1 MLRIALLRWFKWLL
15 TTYPLKKRQLRL
27 NHLQYD
33 YVWSYENNFLDTP
46 EGGWNNSLPTECHL
60 LITSANSL
68 DPDQARQNVGPVL
81 DQNCSTLRWYS
92 WNIFFEKVDFEKKIS
107 RRQKSLKIAIR
118 GDGKSPDQKVIDMQ
132 LQAANLVYI
141 FDVIILSVTA
151 NKSGRLTVETSF
163 LPLNSVFTLYICLPK
178 IIKISQ
184 RVLKLLSAQAS
195 SYKVHSREIT
205 YKSSKGEQQFLNAR
219 HPLDLLYIYTIYY
232 QNISKDIKVIERTSF
247 PL

>member
-1 MLRIALLRWFKWLL
+1 MSIRCWRGKFFYSFKRTFLSFNFLSYFIALSFLAGICLG
-15 TTYPLKKRQLRL
+15 
-27 NHLQYD
+27 
-33 YVWSYENNFLDTP
+33 YV
-46 EGGWNNSLPTECHL
+46 H
-60 LITSANSL
+60 
-68 DPDQARQNVGPVL
+68 
-81 DQNCSTLRWYS
+81 
-92 WNIFFEKVDFEKKIS
+92 KH
-107 RRQKSLKIAIR
+107 KIAIR

-163 LPLNSVFTLYICLPK
+163 LPLNS
-178 IIKISQ
+178 
-184 RVLKLLSAQAS
+184 QAS

>member
-1 MLRIALLRWFKWLL
+1 MLNIPQQLNSIVPLAYSVFFYVHVVL
-15 TTYPLKKRQLRL
+15 T
-27 NHLQYD
+27 
-33 YVWSYENNFLDTP
+33 
-46 EGGWNNSLPTECHL
+46 PT
-60 LITSANSL
+60 
-68 DPDQARQNVGPVL
+68 
-81 DQNCSTLRWYS
+81 
-92 WNIFFEKVDFEKKIS
+92 
-107 RRQKSLKIAIR
+107 KIAIR

-163 LPLNSVFTLYICLPK
+163 LPLNS
-178 IIKISQ
+178 
-184 RVLKLLSAQAS
+184 QAS
-195 SYKVHSREIT
+195 SYKIHSREIT

>member
-1 MLRIALLRWFKWLL
+1 MKSKFSI
-15 TTYPLKKRQLRL
+15 
-27 NHLQYD
+27 
-33 YVWSYENNFLDTP
+33 LDCFVYYTQ
-46 EGGWNNSLPTECHL
+46 ELSESIICKFRE
-60 LITSANSL
+60 ITKY
-68 DPDQARQNVGPVL
+68 
-81 DQNCSTLRWYS
+81 T
-92 WNIFFEKVDFEKKIS
+92 K
-107 RRQKSLKIAIR
+107 KIAIR

-163 LPLNSVFTLYICLPK
+163 LPLNSQ
-178 IIKISQ
+178 S
-184 RVLKLLSAQAS
+184 S

>member
-1 MLRIALLRWFKWLL
+1 MF
-15 TTYPLKKRQLRL
+15 
-27 NHLQYD
+27 
-33 YVWSYENNFLDTP
+33 
-46 EGGWNNSLPTECHL
+46 
-60 LITSANSL
+60 
-68 DPDQARQNVGPVL
+68 
-81 DQNCSTLRWYS
+81 
-92 WNIFFEKVDFEKKIS
+92 KKIDDCDRNLNQNDYWTVHEDEEFS
-107 RRQKSLKIAIR
+107 ERYIFIWDAFGRRVLYTIEQIKIAIR

-141 FDVIILSVTA
+141 FDVTILSVTA

-163 LPLNSVFTLYICLPK
+163 LPLNP
-178 IIKISQ
+178 
-184 RVLKLLSAQAS
+184 QAS

>member
-1 MLRIALLRWFKWLL
+1 
-15 TTYPLKKRQLRL
+15 
-27 NHLQYD
+27 
-33 YVWSYENNFLDTP
+33 
-46 EGGWNNSLPTECHL
+46 
-60 LITSANSL
+60 
-68 DPDQARQNVGPVL
+68 
-81 DQNCSTLRWYS
+81 
-92 WNIFFEKVDFEKKIS
+92 
-107 RRQKSLKIAIR
+107 
-118 GDGKSPDQKVIDMQ
+118 MQ

-163 LPLNSVFTLYICLPK
+163 LPLNS
-178 IIKISQ
+178 
-184 RVLKLLSAQAS
+184 QAS

-247 PL
+247 PYKVHSREITQKTLKESNHSCTQHTVFT

>member
-1 MLRIALLRWFKWLL
+1 MDNQVIFGGQINIQNNMRTIHVGIFHLFQK
-15 TTYPLKKRQLRL
+15 TKK
-27 NHLQYD
+27 
-33 YVWSYENNFLDTP
+33 
-46 EGGWNNSLPTECHL
+46 
-60 LITSANSL
+60 
-68 DPDQARQNVGPVL
+68 
-81 DQNCSTLRWYS
+81 
-92 WNIFFEKVDFEKKIS
+92 KEKKKKKNMLGI
-107 RRQKSLKIAIR
+107 KIAIR

-163 LPLNSVFTLYICLPK
+163 LPLNS
-178 IIKISQ
+178 
-184 RVLKLLSAQAS
+184 QAS

>member
-1 MLRIALLRWFKWLL
+1 MICFDNNDEYSGHRMHHASITEDGRNKNVLIFRV
-15 TTYPLKKRQLRL
+15 TPL
-27 NHLQYD
+27 
-33 YVWSYENNFLDTP
+33 
-46 EGGWNNSLPTECHL
+46 
-60 LITSANSL
+60 I
-68 DPDQARQNVGPVL
+68 
-81 DQNCSTLRWYS
+81 
-92 WNIFFEKVDFEKKIS
+92 
-107 RRQKSLKIAIR
+107 KIAIR

-163 LPLNSVFTLYICLPK
+163 LPLNS
-178 IIKISQ
+178 
-184 RVLKLLSAQAS
+184 QAS

-232 QNISKDIKVIERTSF
+232 HNISKDIKVIERTSF

>member
-1 MLRIALLRWFKWLL
+1 MVFC
-15 TTYPLKKRQLRL
+15 
-27 NHLQYD
+27 
-33 YVWSYENNFLDTP
+33 VWKTILACDT
-46 EGGWNNSLPTECHL
+46 
-60 LITSANSL
+60 
-68 DPDQARQNVGPVL
+68 
-81 DQNCSTLRWYS
+81 
-92 WNIFFEKVDFEKKIS
+92 
-107 RRQKSLKIAIR
+107 
-118 GDGKSPDQKVIDMQ
+118 
-132 LQAANLVYI
+132 
-141 FDVIILSVTA
+141 
-151 NKSGRLTVETSF
+151 
-163 LPLNSVFTLYICLPK
+163 VFTLYICLPK

>member
-1 MLRIALLRWFKWLL
+1 MTQVRLQPAAPRSRIKHS
-15 TTYPLKKRQLRL
+15 TTEPLHSHSR
-27 NHLQYD
+27 
-33 YVWSYENNFLDTP
+33 
-46 EGGWNNSLPTECHL
+46 
-60 LITSANSL
+60 
-68 DPDQARQNVGPVL
+68 
-81 DQNCSTLRWYS
+81 TLSEWQTFCIQIRTD
-92 WNIFFEKVDFEKKIS
+92 ILS
-107 RRQKSLKIAIR
+107 RRGPYIKIAIR

-132 LQAANLVYI
+132 LQAANLLYI

-163 LPLNSVFTLYICLPK
+163 LPLNS
-178 IIKISQ
+178 
-184 RVLKLLSAQAS
+184 QAS